1 MALARLALKNLQQRL
16 VSTSSSLLSQTVS
29 EKALNAVQKQ
39 RWGSEFLRSLSSAGG
54 ADGKQESREVSV
66 SEGRKKSKLFPWRRR
81 RGSGNLWKKNTEEFP
96 PPLWEFFPS
105 GLGDALIQASENI
118 NRLMENLAPS
128 QLMGRV
134 KEQEDCYKMRF
145 NVPGLGK
152 EDVKVTVEDGFLT
165 IKGEHKEKEEEDSDD
180 DEQWSDSRSY
190 YGYYNT
196 SISLPDD
203 AKVDDIKAE
212 MKNGVLTVVIPRT
225 DKPKKDVKEVRVH

>member
-1 MALARLALKNLQQRL
+1 MALVRLALKNLQQRL
-16 VSTSSSLLSQTVS
+16 VPTSSSPLSQTVS

-39 RWGSEFLRSLSSAGG
+39 RWGSELLRSLSSAAGG
-54 ADGKQESREVSV
+54 VEGKQEGREVSV

-81 RGSGNLWKKNTEEFP
+81 RGSLWKKSTEEF

-105 GLGDALIQASENI
+105 GLGDALVQASENI

-128 QLMGRV
+128 QLIGRV
-134 KEQEDCYKMRF
+134 KEQDECYKMRF

-152 EDVKVTVEDGFLT
+152 EDVKVTIEDGFLT
-165 IKGEHKEKEEEDSDD
+165 IKGEHKEEEHEEESD
-180 DEQWSDSRSY
+180 DEQWSARS

-196 SISLPDD
+196 SVLLPDD

-212 MKNGVLTVVIPRT
+212 MKNGVLTVVIPRI